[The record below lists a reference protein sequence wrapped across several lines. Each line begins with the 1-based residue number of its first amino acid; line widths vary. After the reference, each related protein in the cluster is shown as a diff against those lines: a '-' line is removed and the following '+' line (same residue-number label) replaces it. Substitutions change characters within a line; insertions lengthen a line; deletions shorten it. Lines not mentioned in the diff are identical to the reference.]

1 MGEDY
6 KSNQA
11 LAVLH
16 LTKEES
22 TQQTSDY
29 DALSD
34 QHECSS
40 PESIDQ
46 KPSEESDND
55 LQDPK
60 IEGVLQSL
68 FLVIQRDMLKH
79 LLCVE
84 DDRVDA

>member
-6 KSNQA
+6 KSYQA

-16 LTKEES
+16 LAKEEA

-34 QHECSS
+34 QHECPS
-40 PESIDQ
+40 PEPIDQ

-68 FLVIQRDMLKH
+68 FLIIQRDMLKH